1 MPIRVDDPIG
11 CVVSG
16 IDSRWVDFPDLGAEG
31 ERVSGIWNALC
42 CYIDSTVI
50 TACDELK
57 LGRIGSAGNDRGEH
71 NARMSSPRGGAVKS
85 VRISLQGELARD
97 LIVGTGAYFNLT
109 VC

>member
-1 MPIRVDDPIG
+1 VQ
-11 CVVSG
+11 
-16 IDSRWVDFPDLGAEG
+16 
-31 ERVSGIWNALC
+31 RVSEIRGRRNTLYG
-42 CYIDSTVI
+42 YIDSTVI

-97 LIVGTGAYFNLT
+97 LIVGTGAYFNLA